1 MNYMEQHIKK
11 NTTTNT
17 YSVAKQTYT
26 DPIINQI
33 NLYHKWLDRHR
44 YILEKFSNK
53 NEWLNK
59 LNEECKNNNNIINN
73 ILNLTN
79 NIPID
84 VIMDHPSTPNNDM
97 TFIDMYSKNNNV
109 LDEIENNIEKRYENN
124 IYDNFS
130 DDPTKTKKKKT
141 NNIIRL
147 SINPN
152 LKDTHNI
159 SVSNI
164 WNI

>member
-73 ILNLTN
+73 ILNLTT

-97 TFIDMYSKNNNV
+97 TFIDMYSKNNN
-109 LDEIENNIEKRYENN
+109 I
-124 IYDNFS
+124 
-130 DDPTKTKKKKT
+130 
-141 NNIIRL
+141 
-147 SINPN
+147 
-152 LKDTHNI
+152 
-159 SVSNI
+159 
-164 WNI
+164 